1 MPPPP
6 LAELDHIALVVASPD
21 EAVDFYLRALG
32 VSSDAYT
39 STDGRIRRAIRI
51 GGIKINFVEEGS
63 RFPPGLHAPVRGAG
77 HFCVMTNV
85 PLSEWAAHLRSED
98 IRLEAE
104 NLPRIGLRGPM
115 TSLFFRDPD
124 RNLVEIARYG

>member
-6 LAELDHIALVVASPD
+6 LAELDHFVLIVVSAD

-32 VSSDAYT
+32 VPADAYT
-39 STDGRIRRAIRI
+39 STDGVVRRALRV
-51 GGIKINFVEEGS
+51 GGVKINLVEEGS

-77 HFCVMTNV
+77 HFCVMTDA
-85 PLSEWAAHLRSED
+85 PLSDWAAHLKAER
-98 IRLEAE
+98 IRLEADG
-104 NLPRIGLRGPM
+104 LRRIGMRGPM

-124 RNLVEIARYG
+124 RNLVEIARYE